1 MAGIIE
7 KPNYVFKDL
16 MITKILDIMGNSNF
30 VKKKGGVIE
39 ESWWALVQKLYG
51 KIYSKTFAMVAFR

>member
-1 MAGIIE
+1 
-7 KPNYVFKDL
+7 